1 MEKQKNMPQLR
12 FPEFEGEWDKK
23 MINDT
28 CTIVGGGTPES
39 GKDEFWNGNIQW
51 FTPTEIKMDYVSKSE
66 RTITELG
73 LKKSSA
79 RLLPKGTIL
88 LTSRA
93 TIGEVAIALNECTTN
108 QGFQSL
114 IVNKSFNS
122 IFIFNWI
129 KNNRNQFIRRANG
142 STFLEISKSEIG
154 TIQIFTPSLPEQQK
168 IASFFTAIDQK
179 ISQIKRKLTL
189 LEQYKKGV
197 MQKIFSQEIRF
208 KDDIG
213 QEFPMWEKMK
223 LGNFL
228 IQKIRE
234 VPKPNSTYMAIG
246 VRSHCKGTFQRVNSE
261 PDKIEMDKLY
271 VIKKGD
277 LVVNI
282 TFAWEGAIAMAKE
295 EDDGGLV
302 SHRFPT
308 YVFNEEKVLGTYFQY
323 VFIQSKFRELLDLI
337 SPGGAGRNR
346 VLSKKDF
353 LKLTCDVPCIEEQ
366 SKIANFLSAID
377 DKTNHTQKQ
386 IEKAEVWKKGL
397 MQQMFV

>member
-1 MEKQKNMPQLR
+1 MEKQKNIPQLR

-154 TIQIFTPSLPEQQK
+154 TIQIFTPSLPEQKK

-179 ISQIKRKLTL
+179 IFQLKRKKTL

-208 KDDIG
+208 RGDNG
-213 QEFPMWEKMK
+213 HEFPKWEKR
-223 LGNFL
+223 
-228 IQKIRE
+228 KIRE
-234 VPKPNSTYMAIG
+234 LFRVTRGNVLATNNLKSEKEFAFCYPVYSSQTTNNGLLGYYNDYLFEDCITWTTDGANAGDVNYRKGKFYCTNVCGVLESKEGYANQCIAEILNSIAKRHVAYVGNPKLMNNVMAGIEINIPA
-246 VRSHCKGTFQRVNSE
+246 SITEQI
-261 PDKIEMDKLY
+261 KI
-271 VIKKGD
+271 
-277 LVVNI
+277 
-282 TFAWEGAIAMAKE
+282 
-295 EDDGGLV
+295 
-302 SHRFPT
+302 S
-308 YVFNEEKVLGTYFQY
+308 
-323 VFIQSKFRELLDLI
+323 
-337 SPGGAGRNR
+337 
-346 VLSKKDF
+346 
-353 LKLTCDVPCIEEQ
+353 
-366 SKIANFLSAID
+366 NFLSAID
-377 DKTNHTQKQ
+377 DKINHTQKQ
-386 IEKAEVWKKGL
+386 VEKAEVWKKGL
-397 MQQMFV
+397 MQQMFC